1 MTASSVTPG
10 TSWNRATGDDPWKVE
25 LIDPV
30 RDPRWAEFVEI
41 APAASVFHH
50 PRWIALLEDQY
61 GYEVLACCVADR
73 DGRLRAGQALAMVK
87 SRLTGARL
95 VGLPFSD
102 ICPPLISEGDGVGA
116 ALTVAL
122 EELRIRLGVP
132 LEVHGSLPQLL
143 PSAHP
148 SKHYLHH
155 VLTLEPDA
163 DAVMRRFAKPQIL
176 RGARRAQREGVRV
189 ELRTDHDALM
199 AFYRLH
205 VATRRRQGLLP
216 HPRQFIARSSRLL
229 DDGLGFVAIA
239 WDGAEPAAAAVF
251 LHFRDVLTYK
261 YGASDASRLPK
272 RPNNLLFVDAI
283 RWGCAHGMATLDFGR
298 TDIGH
303 ESLRAF
309 KLAFGP
315 DERQLVY
322 TTLSSSDSRPARDW
336 RRAGGLAAPLIR
348 RAPPV
353 VSRGLAEMLVGR
365 FAA

>member
-1 MTASSVTPG
+1 MPPSSVTGGASSRP
-10 TSWNRATGDDPWKVE
+10 TTGHDTWKVE

-50 PRWIALLEDQY
+50 PRWIGLLEEQY
-61 GYEVLACCVADR
+61 GYEVLACCAVDR
-73 DGRLRAGQALAMVK
+73 DGRVRAGQALAMVK
-87 SRLTGARL
+87 SRLTAARL

-102 ICPPLISEGDGVGA
+102 ICPPLITEGDGAAA
-116 ALTVAL
+116 ALTFAL
-122 EELRIRLGVP
+122 DELRSRLGVS
-132 LEVHGSLPQLL
+132 LEVHGSLPQPL

-163 DAVMRRFAKPQIL
+163 DAVTRRFVKSQIL
-176 RGARRAQREGVRV
+176 RGARRAQREGLRV

-216 HPRQFIARSSRLL
+216 HPRRFIARSSRLL

-239 WDGAEPAAAAVF
+239 LDGAAPAAAAVF

-261 YGASDASRLPK
+261 YGASDASRLTK
-272 RPNNLLFVDAI
+272 RPNNLLFVEAI
-283 RWGCAHGMATLDFGR
+283 RWGCAHGMTTLDFGR

-309 KLAFGP
+309 KLAFGA
-315 DERQLVY
+315 DERRLVY
-322 TTLSSSDSRPARDW
+322 TTLSSSGSRRARDW
-336 RRAGGLAAPLIR
+336 RRASGLAAPLIR
-348 RAPPV
+348 HTPPL
-353 VSRGLAEMLVGR
+353 VSRGLAELLVGR